1 MPDRAKRGK
10 LTLYGDSRSGNCMKV
25 RWTADYLGT
34 EYYWIEVDITRG
46 ETRTDQFQ
54 RLNPTGQVPA
64 AILPD
69 GRALSQS
76 NAIVSYLADGSALI
90 PSDAYERAKM
100 LQWMFWEQYS
110 HEPYIA
116 VRRWRRSFLL
126 LPDEEIDETLLPK
139 GRRALG
145 VMEMALLQSDFLVG
159 PTITL
164 ADLVLLAYTRLAPEG
179 GFDLSEFPS
188 VRAWIHRVEREL
200 NLQPVEEAA

>member
-25 RWTADYLGT
+25 RWTADYLGVD
-34 EYYWIEVDITRG
+34 YYWIEVDITRG
-46 ETRTDQFQ
+46 DTRTDQFQ

-64 AILPD
+64 AILAD

-76 NAIVSYLADGSALI
+76 NAILNYLAEGSELI
-90 PSDAYERAKM
+90 PEDRYDHAKM

-116 VRRWRRSFLL
+116 VRRWRKSFLM
-126 LPDEEIDETLLPK
+126 LPDEEIEETLLPK

-159 PTITL
+159 QTLTL
-164 ADLVLLAYTRLAPEG
+164 ADVCLLAYTRLAGEG

-188 VRAWIHRVEREL
+188 VRAWIHRAEREL
-200 NLQPVEEAA
+200 NLQPIEEAA